1 MLSSRRLMHPPVQ
14 LAFAC
19 CALFGIADAS
29 LPRET
34 LTLLN
39 ADTRRYAPLIV
50 KALYRDN
57 VAGTPLSALAE
68 TEKPIDGD
76 MWFWT
81 DDNAKALEALTLP
94 PIFPDYATQVGQ
106 MVKFIIANSPP
117 PFVFRRRAEDRT
129 LLKSDNVEDFRLATG
144 LMNFHG
150 NLRQADVRQGYRF
163 HDFRNLDA
171 VKFSADYVRFTL
183 KGTTYTTDAKQ
194 TASAEIRRLPNGV
207 TFVHT
212 TPLKAAA
219 ATVGSVSY
227 AYTVERS
234 KSYVSLVVT
243 VSSAPGVTL
252 QDVEATTSLD
262 QLDGLSNVRYSNFFA
277 FRDGAPP
284 VSSPAAA
291 KQPRTLVDGP
301 VKWWAIT
308 QGGNLGDAQSVSTL
322 LNSPER
328 LRAIVSTDEQNGAFR
343 HIHARYDLGT
353 VSPEHA
359 MTLSEK
365 KMLLAGGLYNNMS
378 AYDGVFSRLDDFP
391 GLDFSISYD
400 IGAEINGVASAYLA
414 DMQRL
419 AKQPNLAPVAFMPQ
433 TRAWFDAIADAYAAN
448 FLVKVGNDYPYIFS
462 RGLSF
467 VALALDT
474 MYSATKDSR
483 YVDQMRRV
491 ADVLL
496 TFRVRKGPLVNSFDC
511 DHHIGCFLDCQAAAM
526 VALSRVAMVTNDPR
540 YAEAAQKGLSPI
552 QIDPDADTGHDVYV
566 IPRTNT
572 KEGDGYYWI
581 FKGGLLLRSLE
592 SLTVLNERNLIHLS
606 ATDWQTIRELRRR
619 TLDYVARTIHRRGD
633 FGEIFT
639 CHKATE
645 TNSETQ
651 AWALL
656 GMYRVEHERT
666 QGR

>member
-1 MLSSRRLMHPPVQ
+1 MHPPAH

-29 LPRET
+29 LSRET

-39 ADTRRYAPLIV
+39 ADVQRYAPLIV

-57 VAGTPLSALAE
+57 VAGTALSALAE

-76 MWFWT
+76 NWFWT

-94 PIFPDYATQVGQ
+94 TIFPDYATQVGQ

-129 LLKSDNVEDFRLATG
+129 LLKSANVDDYRLATG

-150 NLRQADVRQGYRF
+150 NLRQAEVRQGYRF

-171 VKFSADYVRFTL
+171 VKFSGDYVHFSL
-183 KGTTYTTDAKQ
+183 EGKTYTTDVKQ
-194 TASAEIRRLPNGV
+194 TASAEIRPTAKGV
-207 TFVHT
+207 TLLHT
-212 TPLKAAA
+212 SVLKAAA

-227 AYTVERS
+227 AYSIERN
-234 KSYVSLVVT
+234 KSYVALDVT
-243 VSSAPGVTL
+243 VASAPGFTL
-252 QDVEATTSLD
+252 TDVEATTSLD
-262 QLDGLSNVRYSNFFA
+262 QLDSLSNVRYSKFFA
-277 FRDGAPP
+277 FRDDTAS
-284 VSSPAAA
+284 VTSPAAA
-291 KQPRTLVDGP
+291 SKQPRTLVDGP
-301 VKWWAIT
+301 VKWWALT

-322 LNSPER
+322 LNSPDR

-343 HIHARYDLGT
+343 HIHARYDMGT
-353 VSPEHA
+353 VSPEHSV
-359 MTLSEK
+359 TLSEK

-414 DMQRL
+414 DKRRL
-419 AKQPNLAPVAFMPQ
+419 EQQPSATPVAYMPE
-433 TRAWFDAIADAYAAN
+433 TRAWFDAIADAYATN

-483 YVDQMRRV
+483 YVDRMRRV
-491 ADVLL
+491 ADILL
-496 TFRVRKGPLVNSFDC
+496 TFRETKGPLVNSFVC

-526 VALSRVAMVTNDPR
+526 VALSRVAIATNDPR
-540 YAEAAQKGLSPI
+540 YAKAAQQGLSPI
-552 QIDPDADTGHDVYV
+552 QIDANADTGHDVYV

-572 KEGDGYYWI
+572 KEGDGFYWI

-592 SLTVLNERNLIHLS
+592 SLTVLDERHLIHLS

-619 TLDYVARTIHRRGD
+619 TLDYVARTAHRRGNLEE
-633 FGEIFT
+633 FFT
-639 CHKATE
+639 CHKAGE

-651 AWALL
+651 AWAVL
-656 GMYRVEHERT
+656 GMCRIEHERT
-666 QGR
+666 KGR